1 MGLIFGITFLHITLV
16 LGMMLKV
23 MSYNIGGFFAFYR
36 EAFEKIKSEEE
47 KAFNNK

>member
-1 MGLIFGITFLHITLV
+1 MGLIFGIIFHRIILV
-16 LGMMLKV
+16 LGMMLQV
-23 MSYNIGGFFAFYR
+23 LNLNIGGFYAFYR